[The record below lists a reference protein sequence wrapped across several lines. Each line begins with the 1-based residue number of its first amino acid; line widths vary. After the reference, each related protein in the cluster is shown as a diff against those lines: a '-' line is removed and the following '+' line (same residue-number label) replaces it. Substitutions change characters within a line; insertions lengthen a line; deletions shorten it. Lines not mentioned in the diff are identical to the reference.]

1 MAKDSQAKLTGT
13 LLAVSLLANVVLG
26 FSYLALRTESILG
39 LDGAGRTWRSASSR
53 DVTSPIARTCVAS
66 CAASGLNYYSLSV
79 GVTFK
84 AFGTRL
90 TAG

>member
-39 LDGAGRTWRSASSR
+39 LDGAGRTWRYQFERR
-53 DVTSPIARTCVAS
+53 DVSYRAYARCVM
-66 CAASGLNYYSLSV
+66 CG
-79 GVTFK
+79 
-84 AFGTRL
+84 
-90 TAG
+90 